1 MAKLILTYKLKPGVT
16 REQYE
21 HWTRTV
27 DYPSMRGLAR
37 VKSFVNHRTTGL
49 LIGAGQPSADYVEV
63 FDIPDLDGFV
73 KNDLPGAVVQ
83 KVMGEFM
90 GLVVDPQ
97 FIVAEEVA

>member
-1 MAKLILTYKLKPGVT
+1 MAKLILTYTLKPGVS
-16 REQYE
+16 REQFE

-49 LIGAGQPSADYVEV
+49 LIGDGRPAADYVEV

-73 KNDLPGAVVQ
+73 RNDLPGPVVQ

-90 GLVVDPQ
+90 GFVDNPQ
-97 FIVAEEVA
+97 FMVAEEVA

>member
-1 MAKLILTYKLKPGVT
+1 MAKLILTYTLKPGVS

-21 HWTRTV
+21 QWTRTV

-49 LIGAGQPSADYVEV
+49 LIGDGRPAADYVEV

-73 KNDLPGAVVQ
+73 GEDMPGAVVQ
-83 KVMGEFM
+83 EIMGAFM
-90 GLVVDPQ
+90 GFADAPEFLVVKP
-97 FIVAEEVA
+97 VE